1 MTGTVFKST
10 GSWYSV
16 RDEAGKDWA
25 CRIKGK
31 LRLLN
36 ERVTNP
42 VAVGD
47 RVDFEP
53 EKGEAGQG
61 VISGVQTRR
70 NYVLR
75 SSPRKRLQ
83 VHLLACNVDQVMLV
97 TSIAQPMVKPGFID
111 RFLLTTETRDIPVC
125 LVFNKKDLYS
135 EEDLLLCRGL
145 RRIYEAIGYK
155 TFMVSAATGEGLE
168 AVRQQ
173 MEGRT
178 TLISG
183 HSGVGK
189 SSLVNALQPGLEL
202 RTQELSDHSG
212 KGLHTTTFAEMYPF
226 GVSGHLIDTP
236 GIKELGFI
244 NLEPLDVA
252 HNYREL
258 FAASS
263 GCKFNNCLHVNEPD
277 CAVKAAVESGQIS
290 ELRYQSYLS
299 VLEEVQSQKHWER
312 KTDW

>member
-10 GSWYSV
+10 GSWYTV

-47 RVDFEP
+47 YVDFEP
-53 EKGEAGQG
+53 EKGESGQG
-61 VISGVQTRR
+61 VISGVHMRR

-75 SSPRKRLQ
+75 SSPRKRFQ

-111 RFLLTTETRDIPVC
+111 RFLLTTETRDIPVY
-125 LVFNKKDLYS
+125 LIFNKKDLYS

-145 RRIYEAIGYK
+145 RRIYEAIGYQ
-155 TFMVSAATGEGLE
+155 TFLVSAATGEGLE

-173 MEGRT
+173 LEGRT
-178 TLISG
+178 TLMSG

-212 KGLHTTTFAEMYPF
+212 KGLHTTTFAEMHPF
-226 GVSGHLIDTP
+226 GASGLLIDTP

-258 FAASS
+258 FAASP

-299 VLEEVQSQKHWER
+299 VLEEVQAQKHWER

>member
-10 GSWYSV
+10 GSWYVVHDDQGS
-16 RDEAGKDWA
+16 EWA

-31 LRLLN
+31 LRLVN

-47 RVDFEP
+47 RVEFEP
-53 EKGEAGQG
+53 EKGTPGQA
-61 VISGVQTRR
+61 VIASVHTRR

-75 SSPRKRLQ
+75 SSPRKRHQ
-83 VHLLACNVDQVMLV
+83 VHLLACNVDQVVLV

-111 RFLLTTETRDIPVC
+111 RFLLTTETRDIPVYI
-125 LVFNKKDLYS
+125 VFNKKDLYS
-135 EEDLLLCRGL
+135 PDDAILCRGL

-155 TFMVSAATGEGLE
+155 TLLVSAASGEGLDE
-168 AVRQQ
+168 LRQLLD
-173 MEGRT
+173 GKT

-212 KGLHTTTFAEMYPF
+212 KGLHTTTFAEMFPI
-226 GVSGHLIDTP
+226 GASGFLIDTP

-258 FAASS
+258 FDASP

-277 CAVKAAVESGQIS
+277 CAVKAAVEAGKIS

-299 VLEEVQSQKHWER
+299 VLEEVQSQDHWLR